1 MSYSCAVCVCVRVS
15 VPSLHITALS
25 CQFALQNKEMFTRTK
40 LKPLTDCGENL
51 AVYSVYWRSI
61 YACHLCTL

>member
-51 AVYSVYWRSI
+51 AVYSVY
-61 YACHLCTL
+61 